1 MSLYTSSL
9 NSGSNGNCYYVGN
22 ANEAV
27 LIDVGL
33 SCRETEKRLAR
44 LGLSM
49 NLVKA
54 IFISHEHSDHIR
66 GVEVLSRKFKIPVY
80 ITEDTWRAGNLN
92 IEEELVRGF
101 KPHEVISIGNLSVI
115 PFPKLHDASDPFSFV
130 VKNEDVC
137 IGVMTD
143 IGSVCKHVANYF
155 KQCHAVYLEANYD
168 VTMLETGHYPFYLKK
183 RISSDK
189 GHLSNH
195 QALELFTKHRAP
207 FLSHVFL
214 SHLSKENNDPQ
225 TASAVFEEHRG
236 STQVIVA
243 SRYKETPVFCIGAN
257 EDHSIK
263 ENNMPGVQTA
273 LF

>member
-1 MSLYTSSL
+1 MSLFTASL

-22 ANEAV
+22 AKEAV
-27 LIDVGL
+27 LIDAGI

-49 NLVKA
+49 KPVKA

-66 GVEVLSRKFKIPVY
+66 GVEVLSKKYKLPVY
-80 ITEDTWRAGNLN
+80 ITELTMRTGGLT
-92 IEEELVRGF
+92 IQEELVTTF
-101 KPHEVISIGNLSVI
+101 QSHETISIGNLTVI
-115 PFPKLHDASDPFSFV
+115 PFPKRHDASDPFSFV
-130 VKNEDVC
+130 VKGNEVC
-137 IGVMTD
+137 VGVMTD
-143 IGSVCKHVANYF
+143 IGSSCEHVINYF

-168 VTMLETGHYPFYLKK
+168 EDMLMNGHYPIYLKR

-189 GHLSNH
+189 GHLSND
-195 QALELFTKHRAP
+195 QAVELFTKHRAP

-225 TASAVFEEHRG
+225 TAATAFEKHAG
-236 STQVIVA
+236 DTKIIVA
-243 SRYKETPVFCIGAN
+243 SRYKETPLFCISASGAVAS
-257 EDHSIK
+257 DVGL
-263 ENNMPGVQTA
+263 PGVQMA

>member
-1 MSLYTSSL
+1 MSLFTASL

-22 ANEAV
+22 AQEAV
-27 LIDVGL
+27 LIDAGI

-49 NLVKA
+49 KPVRA

-66 GVEVLSRKFKIPVY
+66 GVEVLSKKYKVPVY
-80 ITEDTWRAGNLN
+80 ITELTMRSGGLSIQD
-92 IEEELVRGF
+92 ELVNTF
-101 KPHEVISIGNLSVI
+101 KSHQTISIGNLNVI
-115 PFPKLHDASDPFSFV
+115 PFPKRHDASDPFSFV
-130 VKNEDVC
+130 VKNSEVC

-143 IGSVCKHVANYF
+143 IGSACEHVINYF
-155 KQCHAVYLEANYD
+155 KECHAVYLEANYCE
-168 VTMLETGHYPFYLKK
+168 TMLETGNYPIYLKR

-189 GHLSNH
+189 GHLSND
-195 QALELFTKHRAP
+195 QAVELFTKHRSS

-225 TASAVFEEHRG
+225 TAAAAFQKHSG
-236 STQVIVA
+236 DTQIIVA
-243 SRYKETPVFCIGAN
+243 SRYKESPLFCITADGKTTSEVSLPGAQ
-257 EDHSIK
+257 I
-263 ENNMPGVQTA
+263 A